1 MWVFFTWI
9 LRELLEEKRFHYSI
23 FCEYGAYFYNKG
35 TFSQGYAKEH
45 SVTSISKEEIN
56 DLLKNY
62 NFECAL
68 KWK

>member
-1 MWVFFTWI
+1 MGNFSHGYCNDSTGKAFSI
-9 LRELLEEKRFHYSI
+9 AYSD
-23 FCEYGAYFYNKG
+23 EYGAYFCNKG
-35 TFSQGYAKEH
+35 IFSQGYAKEH